1 MSKIV
6 VNTRDDLILLE
17 TSLVAAV
24 KANGN
29 YSTVYY
35 INKREI
41 LLTMPIGHIDELL
54 KKHNNDKDKFIKLGR
69 SFIINQR
76 YVYRIELQRQ
86 LLFLSDGSPAD
97 RDLVVRI
104 GKGLLRR
111 YKNAI
116 VASIKI
122 TNERIQNK
130 NHPQKNEDNKIR
142 P

>member
-6 VNTRDDLILLE
+6 INTRDELTMLE
-17 TSLVAAV
+17 TGLVAVV

-41 LLTMPIGHIDELL
+41 LLTMPISRLDEML
-54 KKHNNDKDKFIKLGR
+54 KRYNNDQDKFIKLGR

-76 YVYRIELQRQ
+76 YVYRIDVQRELM
-86 LLFLSDGSPAD
+86 FLSDGAPAE
-97 RDLVVRI
+97 RDLVVKM
-104 GKGLLRR
+104 GKGLLKP

-122 TNERIQNK
+122 TNQRIQDNNK
-130 NHPQKNEDNKIR
+130 NNS
-142 P
+142 